1 MLLNKIKSKN
11 NITGNTLT
19 HQELLKILTK
29 SDQLKLVEIFETYE
43 KIIFSNS
50 YKPSIK
56 KILYFN
62 YKIIKFCYL
71 RSSKENIR

>member
-62 YKIIKFCYL
+62 YKIIKFYYSNPTKNL
-71 RSSKENIR
+71 Y